1 MKKLTILCMA
11 FLLTSCTSDYWEEM
25 VVENEET
32 KVAVVV
38 DENYKTMYQFVEML
52 ANSDLFGLS
61 CPESPSYDELMHI
74 AAPVVMT
81 DLFGDTIGE
90 GDCEE
95 IYRLMLVY
103 FEDHEP
109 EADITSYLRYIID
122 NNLY

>member
-11 FLLTSCTSDYWEEM
+11 FLLTSCTSDYWEE

-61 CPESPSYDELMHI
+61 LPESPSYDELMHI
-74 AAPVVMT
+74 AAPVVMS

-90 GDCEE
+90 GDFEE